1 LIPTSSFQIARTN
14 FIAKTSDYCRAS
26 LAEDGPGGQTF
37 STHGHIATPWAVQGP
52 AKISPAEVS
61 APWLAEG
68 RAMLRLAWPLIL
80 ANLTQ
85 QLIQATDVL
94 LIGRLGATQLAAATL
109 ALNLTWTFSI
119 FLLGLITA
127 SSPMMATALGQ
138 RFNAVRDVRRT
149 FRAGLWLIA
158 IVMPPYCVLMWN
170 VGPLMRA
177 FGESEELATQG
188 QTFLRAYM
196 WIVPSW
202 LLFQLLR
209 NFVAAL
215 ERPRIVLWLSI
226 AGIALNALISWSL
239 IFGHFG
245 LPALG
250 LVGSGLG
257 STITWLILC
266 AALIAVVSRERR
278 FRRFHLFGH
287 SWRFDRQRTIKMIK
301 LGWPIGATMALEIG
315 VFALAAFF
323 MGWIGAPAVAAHAI
337 ALQLAALTFMVPLGL
352 GQAATVRV
360 GLALGRRDEAGITR
374 AGWTAWVMGIGFMAA
389 MALVMWS
396 VPRQLVTLFLA
407 DVPKNAVVIGLA
419 VSFLRVAAAFQLV
432 DGAQVIGA
440 GMLRGLHDTRWPL
453 LFALVGYWVVG
464 LGIGSWLAFG
474 ADWRGLGIWIGLAC
488 GLASVAALM
497 LARWMLRTRLGLIAF
512 R

>member
-1 LIPTSSFQIARTN
+1 MERA
-14 FIAKTSDYCRAS
+14 AKTEAGVRQRAWFGE
-26 LAEDGPGGQTF
+26 LR
-37 STHGHIATPWAVQGP
+37 ATLG
-52 AKISPAEVS
+52 
-61 APWLAEG
+61 
-68 RAMLRLAWPLIL
+68 LAWPLIL
-80 ANLTQ
+80 ANVTQ
-85 QLIQATDVL
+85 QVIQATDVL
-94 LIGRLGATQLAAATL
+94 LMGRLGAAQLAAATL
-109 ALNLTWTFSI
+109 ALNFTWTFSL

-149 FRAGLWLIA
+149 FRAGLWLTA
-158 IVMPPYCVLMWN
+158 IVLPPYWLLLWH
-170 VGPLMRA
+170 VGDFMRA
-177 FGESEELATQG
+177 FGQSEELAIQG
-188 QTFLRAYM
+188 QSFMRAYM
-196 WIVPSW
+196 WLVAPW
-202 LLFQLLR
+202 LVFQLLR
-209 NFVAAL
+209 NFVSAL

-226 AGIALNALISWSL
+226 AGIGLNALISWSL

-250 LVGSGLG
+250 LIGGGFG

-266 AALIAVVSRERR
+266 GALIAVVSVDRK

-287 SWRFDRQRTIKMIK
+287 WWRFDRQRTMAMVK
-301 LGWPIGATMALEIG
+301 LGWPIGATMALEMG
-315 VFALAAFF
+315 VFALAAYF
-323 MGWIGAPAVAAHAI
+323 MGWIGAPAVAAHAV

-360 GLALGRRDEAGITR
+360 GLALGRRDRLGITR
-374 AGWTAWVMGIGFMAA
+374 AGWTAWVLGVGFMGT

-396 VPRQLVTLFLA
+396 VPRRLVTLFLN
-407 DVPKNAVVIGLA
+407 DVPENALVIGLA

-474 ADWRGLGIWIGLAC
+474 ADWKGVGIWIGLAS
-488 GLASVAALM
+488 GLACVAAMM
-497 LARWMLRTRLGLIAF
+497 LGRWMMRGRLGLVS
-512 R
+512 RLD

>member
-1 LIPTSSFQIARTN
+1 MDI
-14 FIAKTSDYCRAS
+14 
-26 LAEDGPGGQTF
+26 G
-37 STHGHIATPWAVQGP
+37 
-52 AKISPAEVS
+52 KISADERQR
-61 APWLAEG
+61 PWRDELRSTLA
-68 RAMLRLAWPLIL
+68 LAWPLIL

-94 LIGRLGATQLAAATL
+94 LLGRLGVTPLAAATL

-149 FRAGLWLIA
+149 FRAGLWLLV
-158 IVMPPYCVLMWN
+158 IVMPPYSLLMWN
-170 VGPLMRA
+170 AGGLMMTLGISA
-177 FGESEELATQG
+177 ELAAQG

-196 WIVPSW
+196 WIVAPW

-209 NFVAAL
+209 NFVAAV

-226 AGIALNALISWSL
+226 GGIFLNALVSWAL

-257 STITWLILC
+257 STITWLIMC
-266 AALIAVVSRERR
+266 AALIAVISTDRR

-287 SWRFDRQRTIKMIK
+287 WWRFDRQRTVAMLK
-301 LGWPIGATMALEIG
+301 LGWPIGATMGLEIG
-315 VFALAAFF
+315 VFALAAYF
-323 MGWIGAPAVAAHAI
+323 MGWIGAPAVAAHAV

-360 GLALGRRDEAGITR
+360 GLALGRKDEAGIAR
-374 AGWTAWVMGIGFMAA
+374 AGWTAWVLGLLFMAT
-389 MALVMWS
+389 MALVMWGI
-396 VPRQLVTLFLA
+396 PRQLITLFLEDA
-407 DVPKNAVVIGLA
+407 PANAVVIGLA

-464 LGIGSWLAFG
+464 LGIGSWLAFA
-474 ADWRGLGIWIGLAC
+474 ADWKGVGIWV
-488 GLASVAALM
+488 GLASGLAVVAALM
-497 LARWMLRTRLGLIAF
+497 LARWIMRERLRLTVESR
-512 R
+512 

>member
-1 LIPTSSFQIARTN
+1 VELRST
-14 FIAKTSDYCRAS
+14 
-26 LAEDGPGGQTF
+26 LA
-37 STHGHIATPWAVQGP
+37 
-52 AKISPAEVS
+52 
-61 APWLAEG
+61 
-68 RAMLRLAWPLIL
+68 LAWPLIL

-85 QLIQATDVL
+85 QLIQATDIL
-94 LIGRLGATQLAAATL
+94 LLGRLGSMQLAAATL

-149 FRAGLWLIA
+149 FRAGLWLLV
-158 IVMPPYCVLMWN
+158 IVMPPYCLLMWN
-170 VGPLMRA
+170 AGGLMRA
-177 FGESEELATQG
+177 LGISAELAAAG
-188 QTFLRAYM
+188 QTFMRAYM
-196 WIVPSW
+196 WIVAPW

-226 AGIALNALISWSL
+226 CGIIVNALVSWAL

-250 LVGSGLG
+250 LVGSGIG
-257 STITWLILC
+257 STVTWL
-266 AALIAVVSRERR
+266 AMSGALIVVICTDRQ
-278 FRRFHLFGH
+278 FRRFHLFGRW
-287 SWRFDRQRTIKMIK
+287 WRFDRQRTAALIK
-301 LGWPIGATMALEIG
+301 LGWPIGATMGLEIG
-315 VFALAAFF
+315 VFALAAYF
-323 MGWIGAPAVAAHAI
+323 MGWIGATTVAAHAV

-360 GLALGRRDEAGITR
+360 GLALGRKDEAGITR
-374 AGWTAWVMGIGFMAA
+374 AGWTAWVLGLLFMAT

-396 VPRQLVTLFLA
+396 FPRQLITLFLK
-407 DVPKNAVVIGLA
+407 DVPANAVVIALA

-453 LFALVGYWVVG
+453 LFALVGYWVIG
-464 LGIGSWLAFG
+464 LGIGAWLAFA
-474 ADWRGLGIWIGLAC
+474 ADWKGVGIWV
-488 GLASVAALM
+488 GLASGLAAVAALM
-497 LARWMLRTRLGLIAF
+497 LARWVLRDRLGLT
-512 R
+512 RQNHV

>member
-1 LIPTSSFQIARTN
+1 MELRST
-14 FIAKTSDYCRAS
+14 
-26 LAEDGPGGQTF
+26 LA
-37 STHGHIATPWAVQGP
+37 
-52 AKISPAEVS
+52 
-61 APWLAEG
+61 
-68 RAMLRLAWPLIL
+68 LAWPLIL

-85 QLIQATDVL
+85 QLIQATDIL
-94 LIGRLGATQLAAATL
+94 LLGRLGSMQLAAATL

-127 SSPMMATALGQ
+127 SSPMMATALGL

-149 FRAGLWLIA
+149 FRAGLWLLV
-158 IVMPPYCVLMWN
+158 IVMPPYCLLMWN
-170 VGPLMRA
+170 AGGLMRA
-177 FGESEELATQG
+177 LGISAELAAAG
-188 QTFLRAYM
+188 QTFMHAYM
-196 WIVPSW
+196 WIVAPW

-226 AGIALNALISWSL
+226 CGIIVNALVSWAL

-250 LVGSGLG
+250 LVGSGIG
-257 STITWLILC
+257 STVTWL
-266 AALIAVVSRERR
+266 AMSGALIVVICTDRQ
-278 FRRFHLFGH
+278 FRRFHLFGRW
-287 SWRFDRQRTIKMIK
+287 WRFDRQRTAALIK
-301 LGWPIGATMALEIG
+301 LGWPIGATMGLEIG
-315 VFALAAFF
+315 VFALAAYF
-323 MGWIGAPAVAAHAI
+323 MGWIGATTVAAHAV

-360 GLALGRRDEAGITR
+360 GLALGRKDEAGITR
-374 AGWTAWVMGIGFMAA
+374 AGWTAWVLGLLFMAT

-396 VPRQLVTLFLA
+396 FPRQLITLFLK
-407 DVPKNAVVIGLA
+407 DVPANAVVIALA

-453 LFALVGYWVVG
+453 LFALVGYWVIG
-464 LGIGSWLAFG
+464 LGIGAWLAFA
-474 ADWRGLGIWIGLAC
+474 ADWKGVGIWV
-488 GLASVAALM
+488 GLASGLAAVAALM
-497 LARWMLRTRLGLIAF
+497 LARWVLRDRLGLT
-512 R
+512 RQNHV